1 MGSWIQMKFMC
12 PVELSDKSF
21 CCGSTVMNLTG
32 IHEDVGLN
40 PGPAQWVRHS
50 TLPRA
55 AVQVTDTA
63 QIWRC
68 CGCGISC

>member
-55 AVQVTDTA
+55 AV
-63 QIWRC
+63 
-68 CGCGISC
+68 